1 MAKNLFI
8 DASHP
13 SQTRV
18 VLKSENDIEDYEYEG
33 KNNNLIK
40 NNIYLGKVSRIEPS
54 LQAAFI
60 DFGRERH
67 GFLSFNDIQSDYYQ
81 IPQSDIELIK
91 KEEEETRI
99 ELQKQSEIEEKNLDE
114 KDFEEKILEPENKL
128 QISDEENQVG
138 EKNLDLK
145 KNNFPIRKK
154 KYKIQEVIKPNQ
166 VILVQVLKDER
177 GLKGAALTTFIS
189 IAGKYTVLMPNTPK
203 GGGISRKIFNPIE
216 RKKIRQILNL
226 IDIPKEMGLIV
237 RTAGSNKTK
246 NDIENDLKNSINS
259 WEGIKKKAMDSLAPS
274 IIFQES
280 DIIKRSIRDMVD
292 DEVQNIFVEGN
303 EGYQKAKMYI
313 KQLMPKQIKKVK
325 KYRDKNP
332 LFFKNNIETKLY
344 EIYKTEVKLKSG
356 GYLVINP
363 TEALVSIDVNSGKSI
378 KQRNVENTAFD
389 TNLEAAEEISRQIKI
404 RDLSGL
410 IIIDFIDMHN
420 FSNRRQVERKL
431 KEKCRKD
438 RARIQIGRITHFGL
452 LEMSR
457 QRLRESNVKWVM
469 SLTNESQSFKIL
481 KLAEIKCLENKSK
494 EILIYLNKK
503 ILDFLSKNSEEDI
516 LFFQGVSPVVGGTE
530 AEATAK
536 AAEYIDQFSTEGSL
550 AHLSGGIGID
560 MGVVDLDQ
568 PLDTINPQSMRGF
581 IKSLIESAP
590 DKKRTFRDLI
600 RNRMAGQFLTGTPE
614 QIADALEEWQ
624 QRGVDGFNIVYSVTP
639 GTFMDFIDGV
649 VPVLQSR
656 GLVQREYSPGP
667 LREKIFGDPKLPDR
681 HIGARYRQLS

>member
-1 MAKNLFI
+1 MPKNVFI

-13 SQTRV
+13 NQTRV
-18 VLKSENDIEDYEYEG
+18 VLKSDNDIEDYEYEG
-33 KNNNLIK
+33 KRNNLIK

-54 LQAAFI
+54 LQAAFV
-60 DFGRERH
+60 DFGKERH

-81 IPQSDIELIK
+81 IPQSDINEIK

-99 ELQKQSEIEEKNLDE
+99 ELQKQSEIEEKDLEE
-114 KDFEEKILEPENKL
+114 KDLEEKILEPENK
-128 QISDEENQVG
+128 IENNFEENQNNL
-138 EKNLDLK
+138 KNPELIESNKL
-145 KNNFPIRKK
+145 IRKK
-154 KYKIQEVIKPNQ
+154 RYKIQEVIKPNQ

-203 GGGISRKIFNPIE
+203 GGGISRKIFNPID

-226 IDIPKEMGLIV
+226 IEIPKEMGLIV

-246 NDIENDLKNSINS
+246 NDIENDLKNSISS
-259 WEGIKKKAMDSLAPS
+259 WNQIKNKAMESIAPS
-274 IIFQES
+274 LIFQES

-292 DEVQNIFVEGN
+292 DDVQNIFVEGV

-313 KQLMPKQIKKVK
+313 KQLMPKQLKKVK
-325 KYRDKNP
+325 KYRDKIP

-378 KQRNVENTAFD
+378 KQKNVESTALD
-389 TNLEAAEEISRQIKI
+389 TNLEAAEEIARQIKI

-420 FSNRRQVERKL
+420 YSNRRQVERRL

-457 QRLRESNVKWVM
+457 QRLRESNVKWTI
-469 SLTNESQSFKIL
+469 SLTSESLALKVL
-481 KLAEIKCLENKSK
+481 KLSEIKCLENKSK
-494 EILIYLNKK
+494 EIVIHLNKK
-503 ILDFLSKNSEEDI
+503 IIDFLSKNSEEDI
-516 LFFQGVSPVVGGTE
+516 IFFQKKNKVKITFLENLDFGMNE
-530 AEATAK
+530 YKLEFKAK
-536 AAEYIDQFSTEGSL
+536 NNKVIE
-550 AHLSGGIGID
+550 
-560 MGVVDLDQ
+560 
-568 PLDTINPQSMRGF
+568 TIQSENIF
-581 IKSLIESAP
+581 KNETNIIKFEE
-590 DKKRTFRDLI
+590 KKKDFKKTFTKK
-600 RNRMAGQFLTGTPE
+600 NKKKYFKK
-614 QIADALEEWQ
+614 
-624 QRGVDGFNIVYSVTP
+624 YKKKS
-639 GTFMDFIDGV
+639 
-649 VPVLQSR
+649 
-656 GLVQREYSPGP
+656 
-667 LREKIFGDPKLPDR
+667 K
-681 HIGARYRQLS
+681 